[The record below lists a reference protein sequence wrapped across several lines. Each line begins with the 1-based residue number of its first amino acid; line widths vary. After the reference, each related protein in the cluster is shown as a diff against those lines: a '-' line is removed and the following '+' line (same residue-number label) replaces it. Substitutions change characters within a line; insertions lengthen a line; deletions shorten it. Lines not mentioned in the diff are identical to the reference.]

1 MLYVSIQL
9 FHQIPIDFNGF
20 CNRFGDF
27 YKSVTDRRTDGPTDR
42 RTDGPTD
49 GRTYPLIEMR

>member
-1 MLYVSIQL
+1 M

-20 CNRFGDF
+20 CSRFGDF

-42 RTDGPTD
+42 PTD
-49 GRTYPLIEMR
+49 GQTYPLTEMR